1 MTREERTSYWRNQV
15 EKQADSG
22 LSASAFCQSHD
33 IKISQFYRWRRKLRK
48 GQYHDGAP
56 GGFLELVPSSNHGP
70 SGVHIRI
77 GNDLHIELDRIFDP
91 LTLRKAVEALSGAG
105 PCLR

>member
-1 MTREERTSYWRNQV
+1 MTGEERTSHWRNQV

-22 LSASAFCQSHD
+22 LSASAFCLDHD
-33 IKISQFYRWRRKLRK
+33 IKLSQFYRWRRKFRK
-48 GQYHDGAP
+48 SQSSGTP
-56 GGFLELVPSSNHGP
+56 CGFLELVPSSNHGP

-77 GNDLHIELDRIFDP
+77 GDELRIELDRIFDP
-91 LTLRKAVEALSGAG
+91 FTLRKAVETLSGSG